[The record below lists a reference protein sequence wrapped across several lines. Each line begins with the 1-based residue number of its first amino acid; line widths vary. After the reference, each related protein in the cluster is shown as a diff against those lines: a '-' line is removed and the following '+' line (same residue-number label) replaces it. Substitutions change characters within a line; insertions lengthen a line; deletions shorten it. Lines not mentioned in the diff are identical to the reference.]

1 LLIYEYF
8 VDLHLNNNDMEK
20 LTNQEESIMLLIWQ
34 LQECVVKDIVNV
46 MDNPKPPYTTVASV
60 VRNLEKKGYLNAKR
74 YANVYVYSPKIKED
88 EYKKTFMSGVVKNY
102 FENSYKELVSF
113 FAQEHKISAE
123 DLEEIIQMIEKK
135 K

>member
-1 LLIYEYF
+1 
-8 VDLHLNNNDMEK
+8 MEK